1 MTIGQGSSK
10 NNVHV
15 KGQACCVHYHQPLQQ
30 LNDPL
35 QSSSKNHEFKQKPG
49 RAWSYQCIVSAALVS
64 YRTCRA

>member
-35 QSSSKNHEFKQKPG
+35 QSSSNNYELKQK
-49 RAWSYQCIVSAALVS
+49 AWEGLELSMYSQCCSS
-64 YRTCRA
+64 T